1 MAAWLGKLNTIN
13 LDWTRFYKGFI
24 SLAPE
29 WNPYFSMGMA
39 LSLVYVP
46 HAIKMGY
53 VVKKL
58 EDEGSNLDIRESRAT
73 SDKAINENSPLGK
86 FLAACH
92 GCHQNGWEA
101 LIFFSVSVLSALHAN
116 VDSRVIA
123 QAGAQFVLLRAA
135 YTGVYLS
142 PLNGWL
148 RSVVWALGVLT
159 SQGLMVE
166 AYKKSVAK

>member
-1 MAAWLGKLNTIN
+1 MAWLGKINTMN
-13 LDWTRFYKGFI
+13 LDWSRFYKGFI

-29 WNPYFSMGMA
+29 WNPYFSLGMA
-39 LSLVYVP
+39 FSLVYVP
-46 HAIKMGY
+46 HAMKIGCL
-53 VVKKL
+53 VQKL
-58 EDEGSNLDIRESRAT
+58 EDEGRSIDIRESRAA
-73 SDKAINENSPLGK
+73 SDKAISENSPLGK
-86 FLAACH
+86 FMAACH

-101 LIFFSVSVLSALHAN
+101 LIYFSISVLSALTTN

-135 YTGVYLS
+135 FTGVYLS

-148 RSVVWALGVLT
+148 RTAFWTLGVLT
-159 SQGLMVE
+159 SQGLLVE